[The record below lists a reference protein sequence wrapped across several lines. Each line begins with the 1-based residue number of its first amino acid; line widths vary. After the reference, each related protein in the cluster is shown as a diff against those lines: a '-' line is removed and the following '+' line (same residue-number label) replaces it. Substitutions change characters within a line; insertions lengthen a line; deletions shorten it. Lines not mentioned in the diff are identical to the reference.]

1 METNDPVYEAYN
13 ILVNALDKE
22 NLDIVE
28 AVEAMQDAV
37 GFLGEVLE

>member
-1 METNDPVYEAYN
+1 METNGQVYEAYN

-28 AVEAMQDAV
+28 AVEAMQYAV
-37 GFLGEVLE
+37 GFLGEALE